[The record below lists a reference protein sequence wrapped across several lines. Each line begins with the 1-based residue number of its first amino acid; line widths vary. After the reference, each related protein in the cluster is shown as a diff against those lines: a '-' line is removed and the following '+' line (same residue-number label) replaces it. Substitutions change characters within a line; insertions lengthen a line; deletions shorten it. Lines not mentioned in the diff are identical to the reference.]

1 MQQEL
6 DAKRKLVVHKM
17 MAIRSMKRGTINEQF
32 VPRVSKGRA
41 TDVLRGPYYVLSR
54 REHGRT
60 VSVRVSGGQLQEVRA
75 DLSRFEEFKDL
86 CEEFA
91 RLTERLGE
99 MEREQAASAEAEK
112 KGLKSRKRSRPK

>member
-1 MQQEL
+1 
-6 DAKRKLVVHKM
+6 
-17 MAIRSMKRGTINEQF
+17 MAL
-32 VPRVSKGRA
+32 GRA
-41 TDVLRGPYYVLSR
+41 TDGLRGPYYVLSR

-75 DLSRFEEFKDL
+75 DISRFEEFKDL

-112 KGLKSRKRSRPK
+112 KGLKSRRRSRPK